1 MSGRDGKVNIAIFL
15 VGKSAMKFVRK
26 ILQTDIFSG
35 LVRLGARNSC
45 VFYTVNRAMK
55 NHS

>member
-1 MSGRDGKVNIAIFL
+1 MSGRYGKVNIAIFL

-45 VFYTVNRAMK
+45 VIYTVNRAMK